1 MENKWTFW
9 IDCGGTFTDI
19 VAINDLG
26 EHRVHKLL
34 SKSPH
39 YESVVVQGISD
50 ILGHTNFSEYI
61 REIRLGTTVATNAFL
76 EKKGIP
82 CALVTTLGQRD
93 VLEIKQQNRPDLFAI
108 DIEKHKPLYSYVTH
122 IQGRMDSKG
131 NVLEPLDLE
140 IAQFEFQR
148 ILDKGIKSL
157 AISLMHA
164 TINPEHEKTLKSLAL
179 DMGFEYVSASHEV
192 SPISKYIARTETTV
206 TDCYLSPLLKQYTDD
221 LEKRLGVKHIYYM
234 QSDGNLCQGINL
246 KGHNSLLSGPAGGL
260 IGAIDAANEIGH
272 KKIITFDMG
281 GTSTDVAIYSGELNI
296 DTEPDFY
303 GVKLLAPMVNI
314 HTVAA
319 GGGSILKYD
328 KGRFIVGPESAG
340 AYPGPAC
347 YRNGG
352 PLTVTDANLFLKR
365 IDIEKFPKVFGPT
378 RDQSLDI
385 EITKKKFEELSK
397 EIGIPAKQVAEGF
410 LDVAVE
416 TMSRAIRFISIE
428 SGFDPSEFTL
438 MSFGGA
444 GGQLAARVAENLN
457 IKTVFVHPFS
467 SVLSAYGIGK
477 AAHGMSFYAK
487 KEVGHERLKER
498 AKSEFPF
505 KEYECENYFMLSAKG
520 SDHEVQIRAKDEQKA
535 QDKFKNYY
543 KRVFGIDSP
552 SSIHCESIVLKIKRT
567 HNLKVKLSE
576 TAPRALKG
584 LSIISENNTSIVVED
599 NWDASQNKDGSWIL
613 NYSNKK
619 TDEKKRD
626 ESIDLEIFY
635 QRFQFIAEQM
645 GSTLKKLARSVNIKE
660 RNDFSC
666 ALFTESGDLIAN
678 APHIPV
684 HLGSMGETVK
694 SIIDEFEFEKGDSF
708 ICNSPHYGGTHL
720 PDITIVTPV
729 YNESDL
735 IMWVAS
741 RGHHADIGGIS
752 PGSMPGNS
760 KSLQEEGVIIAPTK
774 IAKDGSLNK
783 SRLKEILESG
793 KYPVRNYPLNEHD
806 IEAKLAANMK
816 GASEILS
823 LTKSYGKDY
832 LNKMSANIL
841 NYSEVK
847 TKEALKDLSETKA
860 LKKITNSR
868 QISLELKKDKD
879 AKDKVTFDFHGTSAI
894 QEDNFNA
901 PIPVVKAT
909 VLFALR
915 CLIKEKIP
923 LNSGIMRAV
932 NLVIPPHSMLSPDK
946 DSPVVAGNVETSQAL
961 CDLLFEV
968 LKIRAHSHGS
978 MNNLSFGNDKY
989 QYYETLAGGHGASF
1003 RRDGASAVQTNMT
1016 NSLLTD
1022 PEILETRFPVIV
1034 ELMGIRHGSGG
1045 QGQFVGGDGIYRRIK
1060 FLEPMEVSMLTQSR
1074 LIPPKGLEGG
1084 EEGKR
1089 GLNQVIKDGEL
1100 HELPESFYQKMK
1112 PFESIYISTPGGGGF
1127 GQDKTPHENLI
1138 FGFGSNMDISQIKSR
1153 CPSAKLICR
1162 ARVYDKEI
1170 RYTSYSHVRKG
1181 GVADMYHAPGHIVY
1195 GLVVSINNE
1204 DLVKLDEIECNK
1216 NEYRRIQIE
1225 AIDDNNNKL
1234 DCFCYDV
1241 IDKKPD
1247 IPPTKVYEWLVY
1259 SGAYSLNV
1267 SDSYLSKIR
1276 SYRED

>member
-1 MENKWTFW
+1 
-9 IDCGGTFTDI
+9 
-19 VAINDLG
+19 
-26 EHRVHKLL
+26 
-34 SKSPH
+34 
-39 YESVVVQGISD
+39 
-50 ILGHTNFSEYI
+50 
-61 REIRLGTTVATNAFL
+61 
-76 EKKGIP
+76 
-82 CALVTTLGQRD
+82 
-93 VLEIKQQNRPDLFAI
+93 
-108 DIEKHKPLYSYVTH
+108 
-122 IQGRMDSKG
+122 
-131 NVLEPLDLE
+131 
-140 IAQFEFQR
+140 
-148 ILDKGIKSL
+148 
-157 AISLMHA
+157 
-164 TINPEHEKTLKSLAL
+164 
-179 DMGFEYVSASHEV
+179 
-192 SPISKYIARTETTV
+192 
-206 TDCYLSPLLKQYTDD
+206 
-221 LEKRLGVKHIYYM
+221 
-234 QSDGNLCQGINL
+234 
-246 KGHNSLLSGPAGGL
+246 
-260 IGAIDAANEIGH
+260 
-272 KKIITFDMG
+272 
-281 GTSTDVAIYSGELNI
+281 
-296 DTEPDFY
+296 
-303 GVKLLAPMVNI
+303 
-314 HTVAA
+314 
-319 GGGSILKYD
+319 
-328 KGRFIVGPESAG
+328 
-340 AYPGPAC
+340 
-347 YRNGG
+347 
-352 PLTVTDANLFLKR
+352 
-365 IDIEKFPKVFGPT
+365 
-378 RDQSLDI
+378 
-385 EITKKKFEELSK
+385 
-397 EIGIPAKQVAEGF
+397 
-410 LDVAVE
+410 
-416 TMSRAIRFISIE
+416 
-428 SGFDPSEFTL
+428 
-438 MSFGGA
+438 
-444 GGQLAARVAENLN
+444 
-457 IKTVFVHPFS
+457 
-467 SVLSAYGIGK
+467 
-477 AAHGMSFYAK
+477 
-487 KEVGHERLKER
+487 
-498 AKSEFPF
+498 
-505 KEYECENYFMLSAKG
+505 
-520 SDHEVQIRAKDEQKA
+520 
-535 QDKFKNYY
+535 
-543 KRVFGIDSP
+543 
-552 SSIHCESIVLKIKRT
+552 
-567 HNLKVKLSE
+567 
-576 TAPRALKG
+576 
-584 LSIISENNTSIVVED
+584 
-599 NWDASQNKDGSWIL
+599 
-613 NYSNKK
+613 
-619 TDEKKRD
+619 
-626 ESIDLEIFY
+626 
-635 QRFQFIAEQM
+635 
-645 GSTLKKLARSVNIKE
+645 
-660 RNDFSC
+660 
-666 ALFTESGDLIAN
+666 
-678 APHIPV
+678 
-684 HLGSMGETVK
+684 
-694 SIIDEFEFEKGDSF
+694 
-708 ICNSPHYGGTHL
+708 
-720 PDITIVTPV
+720 
-729 YNESDL
+729 
-735 IMWVAS
+735 
-741 RGHHADIGGIS
+741 
-752 PGSMPGNS
+752 
-760 KSLQEEGVIIAPTK
+760 
-774 IAKDGSLNK
+774 
-783 SRLKEILESG
+783 
-793 KYPVRNYPLNEHD
+793 
-806 IEAKLAANMK
+806 MK

-868 QISLELKKDKD
+868 QISLELIKDKD

-915 CLIKEKIP
+915 CLIKENIP

-1045 QGQFVGGDGIYRRIK
+1045 RGQFVGGDGIYRRIK

-1162 ARVYDKEI
+1162 ARVDDKEI

-1267 SDSYLSKIR
+1267 SDSYLRKIR